1 MKNKIYIIHE
11 NDEWIVPLRKEL
23 KNINATFEEW
33 HLGKSN
39 VDHLDKPPQGVF
51 YNRMSASSHT
61 RGHRYAPEYTALV
74 LNWLEKN
81 KRRVINNSRA
91 LSLEIS
97 KSLQYKELESFG
109 IKVPKTIFC
118 NSKESILKSAGIFRK
133 PFITKHNRAGKGL
146 GVKLFNNKKELDSYV
161 SSNNFEPSVDGVPL
175 IQDYID
181 AKPKVINR
189 IEFVN
194 SKFLYNLEVDA
205 SEGFELCP
213 ACPEDQIDEHET
225 QFFGDFCPTI
235 GNKFRIIKNYKR
247 NSLIDKYEKFIS
259 ANGIEVAGIEYITD
273 KNGTVYTYDVNT
285 NTNYNSQAEKVSKIK
300 GMKSIAEF
308 LKKELLLVSNI
319 KVVA

>member
-11 NDEWIVPLRKEL
+11 NDEWIEPLRKEL
-23 KNINATFEEW
+23 QAINAPFEEW
-33 HLGKSN
+33 HLGKRN
-39 VDHLDKPPQGVF
+39 VDHLDKPPHGIF

-61 RGHRYAPEYTALV
+61 RGHRYAPEHTAVV

-161 SSNNFEPSVDGVPL
+161 SSNNFEPSVDGVTL
-175 IQDYID
+175 IQEYID

-213 ACPEDQIDEHET
+213 ACPEDQIDEPET